1 MAIEAT
7 TPRLRNIFVSSIV
20 ARLQNIRVVL
30 EIKTTPAGTGVW
42 GGNFGQSVRRYGE
55 EEKDRKEAGEIA
67 IARKTVERV
76 WRRVG
81 SGQEIGGKRERQRA
95 REGIPLL
102 QRGTVSIFL
111 SLAEKLIFF

>member
-1 MAIEAT
+1 MAN
-7 TPRLRNIFVSSIV
+7 LY
-20 ARLQNIRVVL
+20 
-30 EIKTTPAGTGVW
+30 
-42 GGNFGQSVRRYGE
+42 GGMVRRK
-55 EEKDRKEAGEIA
+55 KDRKEAGEIA

-81 SGQEIGGKRERQRA
+81 SGQKIGGKRERQRA